1 MNKEEYKT
9 LSQED
14 KLKYWSGTLHQ
25 EMRWNVE
32 SGIDAY
38 AIFSKEWLQKIKIFE
53 PNIEELLKE
62 VIEKYW
68 KNYWNEQKIW
78 RALET

>member
-1 MNKEEYKT
+1 MTKEKYKT
-9 LSQED
+9 LNQEERIT
-14 KLKYWSGTLHQ
+14 YWSGTLHQ

-38 AIFSKEWLQKIKIFE
+38 DIFSKEWLEEVRTIE
-53 PNIEELLKE
+53 PNIEQVLKE

-68 KNYWNEQKIW
+68 KNYWNKQKIW
-78 RALET
+78 EALKT